1 MVTKKNK
8 ILILVFAAASALASL
23 IAFPF
28 LPDQIPT
35 NWGLNGEIT
44 YGGKEHA
51 LYIGLIPLL
60 LAPLYL
66 YLPKIDP
73 RRKNY
78 DRFSKYYGGFGIF
91 LMVFLFLLNAIVLSE
106 SLWPGH
112 ISVSKVLPLMVGIM
126 LIFIGNMMPKF
137 KSNFFIGIKTVWTI
151 SSTNVWNKTHR
162 LGGLLFFWCGV
173 LFCLTA
179 LWLPDNVMFWML
191 LGTVL
196 ICAVVPTV
204 MSYVWYRQEE
214 KKAEEREEE

>member
-1 MVTKKNK
+1 
-8 ILILVFAAASALASL
+8 
-23 IAFPF
+23 
-28 LPDQIPT
+28 
-35 NWGLNGEIT
+35 
-44 YGGKEHA
+44 
-51 LYIGLIPLL
+51 
-60 LAPLYL
+60 
-66 YLPKIDP
+66 
-73 RRKNY
+73 
-78 DRFSKYYGGFGIF
+78 
-91 LMVFLFLLNAIVLSE
+91 
-106 SLWPGH
+106 
-112 ISVSKVLPLMVGIM
+112 
-126 LIFIGNMMPKF
+126 MMPKF

-214 KKAEEREEE
+214 KKAEETEEE